1 MLCTTTKCS
10 ARMEEEGMEYHH
22 VIFLYLGG
30 QRQGGWVGGWG
41 DIQTTLRHFL
51 KVSVKVLG
59 AGGLN

>member
-1 MLCTTTKCS
+1 
-10 ARMEEEGMEYHH
+10 MEEEGMEYHH